1 MGRGL
6 EDITNKKKLRKSGLL
21 DLEKRKLKVIN
32 VIFNNLMGAV
42 KRQRQTVLGDTWQK
56 DKRLQG
62 KF

>member
-6 EDITNKKKLRKSGLL
+6 EDINKKKLRKSGLL
-21 DLEKRKLKVIN
+21 DLEKRKLKDIN

-42 KRQRQTVLGDTWQK
+42 KQQRQTVLGHTWQK

>member
-6 EDITNKKKLRKSGLL
+6 EDVTSKKKLRKSGLL
-21 DLEKRKLKVIN
+21 DLEKRKLKDIN
-32 VIFNNLMGAV
+32 VIFNNLVGAV
-42 KRQRQTVLGDTWQK
+42 KQQRQTALGDTWQK

>member
-6 EDITNKKKLRKSGLL
+6 EDINKKKLRKSGLL
-21 DLEKRKLKVIN
+21 DLEKRKLKDIN

-42 KRQRQTVLGDTWQK
+42 KQQRQTVLGDTWQK